1 MFEVVSPEKCI
12 FCGECK
18 KTAEALDMVHLKNYL
33 KIGKKKDRYLFKVE
47 TVSSLSPVAV
57 VRKAMAVLR
66 EKLKDIEESI

>member
-1 MFEVVSPEKCI
+1 
-12 FCGECK
+12 
-18 KTAEALDMVHLKNYL
+18 MVHLKNYL